1 MKVLVTG
8 SRSWRDEA
16 PIRARLE
23 QLPPCSFVIHG
34 GARGVDRMAAVIAQQ
49 LGHAVRAFPADWRV
63 KADTPAGAIRTDG
76 SGRRY
81 DSRAGLRR
89 NLLML
94 DQEPDV
100 VLAWWDGRS
109 TGTKHCIEAAIE
121 RGILVEVA

>member
-1 MKVLVTG
+1 MMALVTG
-8 SRSWRDEA
+8 SRGWTDEA

-34 GARGVDRMAAVIAQQ
+34 GARGVDRMAAIIAQQ

-63 KADTPAGAIRTDG
+63 TADTPAGAIRTRRDG
-76 SGRRY
+76 ARY

-94 DQEPDV
+94 DQRPDV
-100 VLAWWDGRS
+100 VLAFWDGRS
-109 TGTKHCIEAAIE
+109 AGTKHCIEAAIE
-121 RGILVEVA
+121 RGIPVEVA